1 MDKSEERERADSL
14 RKYPRT
20 MYQMDTEYTELKVC
34 LFLFRIVIKPVL
46 NETARFMKIDNVYN
60 KREINVIGL
69 SSQFSDGSCCC
80 CCCVQVNSR
89 LYCLSWSFLGH
100 TLLNKP
106 GKLLCNLSNYLD
118 FVPKK
123 K

>member
-14 RKYPRT
+14 RKYPCT

-46 NETARFMKIDNVYN
+46 NETARFMKMDNVYN

-69 SSQFSDGSCCC
+69 SSQFSDGSC
-80 CCCVQVNSR
+80 VIVYQIKSR
-89 LYCLSWSFLGH
+89 LQSLFWCFLGH
-100 TLLNKP
+100 TLLN
-106 GKLLCNLSNYLD
+106 C
-118 FVPKK
+118 FAT
-123 K
+123 

>member
-14 RKYPRT
+14 RKYPRS

-46 NETARFMKIDNVYN
+46 NETARFMKMDNVYN

-69 SSQFSDGSCCC
+69 SSQFSDGSC
-80 CCCVQVNSR
+80 VQVNSR
-89 LYCLSWSFLGH
+89 FNNILLVLVFSWSHIVEQTRETALQ
-100 TLLNKP
+100 LE
-106 GKLLCNLSNYLD
+106 
-118 FVPKK
+118 
-123 K
+123 